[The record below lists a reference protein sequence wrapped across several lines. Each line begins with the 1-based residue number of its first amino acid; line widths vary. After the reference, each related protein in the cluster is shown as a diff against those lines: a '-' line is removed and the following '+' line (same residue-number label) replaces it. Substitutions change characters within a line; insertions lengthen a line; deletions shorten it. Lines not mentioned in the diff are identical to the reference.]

1 MQDRPSRISRVV
13 AVRNLGRAL
22 LGEDWIG
29 ELTGHERWLIKRYGP
44 GRTLVVQ
51 SEPSILPGRVS
62 YVANL
67 GRDLEPKSQELMAEV
82 ERARDRHH
90 WKEAQYR
97 DVLDWLNR
105 NGFDPAADDFG
116 RDGFEQAFQRA
127 FGELLL
133 TPQSTAQPIVA
144 LPQETAKKRA
154 VKNYNEKSL
163 SEAII
168 EAVSFIEK
176 EKREGRPEPKQ
187 SDFIALAKTKGLT
200 GHKGLWAEAFNRAAE
215 KSGVDVRTGPK
226 HAVRTKQKMT

>member
-1 MQDRPSRISRVV
+1 MQDRPSRISWVV

-29 ELTGHERWLIKRYGP
+29 ELTQREQWLIKWHGP

-51 SEPSILPGRVS
+51 SEPSILPGRAS

-67 GRDLEPKSQELMAEV
+67 GRDLEPKSQELIAEV

-97 DVLDWLNR
+97 DVLDWLKR
-105 NGFDPAADDFG
+105 NGFDPAADDFS
-116 RDGFEQAFQRA
+116 REEFERAFRRI

-133 TPQSTAQPIVA
+133 TPQTTARPIVA
-144 LPQETAKKRA
+144 LPQETSKKRA
-154 VKNYNEKSL
+154 VKNYDEKRL
-163 SEAII
+163 CEAEI
-168 EAVSFIEK
+168 EAAAFITK
-176 EKREGRPEPKQ
+176 EKQDGRPEPKQ

-215 KSGVDVRTGPK
+215 KLGVDVRTGPK